1 MAREAE
7 VRDGMVFTGNTAW
20 NGIWNLEAAAREGFT
35 LPAKVTLSD
44 ETLREGEETP
54 GVYLS
59 IEDKMRVAEALEAI
73 DIPEIE
79 TGYPGAIEEHY
90 AFTKRL
96 KDHGTKMKL
105 ISHTRSYTRGSE
117 WEREIERAIE
127 AGSDILTF
135 IAFGSDCL
143 HRTTPWFPKAKVPQR
158 IYDCITYAKELGV
171 EAGFG
176 IADPVRTSK
185 DFLQETYKAA
195 TKASVDRVY
204 IMDGV
209 GGATPEAIYCLTK
222 HVRGIVGDGIEI
234 GLHCHNDLG
243 LALANTLAGVKAGAS
258 IVDTSVNGL
267 GDKAGITALEEIVVV
282 LEVIYGIPTGI
293 HVKQL
298 QALSDFVAEMYGVK
312 RAVHK
317 PIVGKNVDIHEI
329 DSHIAAMLREGW
341 YTWEVLNPE
350 MFGRTRK
357 LQFAKGKI
365 RQGTSGAIAAMLEQL
380 NIQVTPDS
388 VATAYSAAHNAVTQ
402 ADVLSEKQV
411 AQLIRQAFGQNNGK
425 HD

>member
-7 VRDGMVFTGNTAW
+7 VRDGMVFTGNIAW
-20 NGIWNLEAAAREGFT
+20 NGIWNLEAAVREGFT

-73 DIPEIE
+73 GVAEIE

-117 WEREIERAIE
+117 WKREIERAIE

-158 IYDCITYAKELGV
+158 IYDCITYAKEFGV

-176 IADPVRTSK
+176 IADPVRTSNE
-185 DFLQETYKAA
+185 FLQETYEAA
-195 TKASVDRVY
+195 TKAGVDRVY

-209 GGATPEAIYCLTK
+209 GGATPEAIHFLTK
-222 HVRGIVGDGIEI
+222 QVRGIVGDGIEI

-243 LALANTLAGVKAGAS
+243 LALANTLAGIKAGAS

-298 QALSDFVAEMYGVK
+298 QALSDFVAEVYSVE

-357 LQFAKGKI
+357 LQFAKGKL

-380 NIQVTPDS
+380 GIVVTDRS
-388 VATAYSAAHNAVTQ
+388 VTTAYRAIHDAVTE
-402 ADVLSEKQV
+402 ANVLSEEQV
-411 AQLIRQAFGQNNGK
+411 RQLISQTTGLRGG
-425 HD
+425 